1 MSLFRNVI
9 LPLLGVGVEYHL
21 HHLNSEL
28 AKHHHT
34 EAEDNAKKLSIT
46 DLITTTLSTK
56 LESYRDSCE
65 EKLKKYSNYLLIT
78 GILIGVLGQLLPS
91 TLPTHQ
97 KYILGSRVPLIT
109 VYYFFLTN
117 TVGCLISCFITCIVI
132 LNNISYYMINVNQ
145 LWSSI
150 ETQCITALHSSDVNK
165 LDVIQDLLSTQ
176 YYTVYHHIHIHDLE
190 SWFDSSCYTL
200 HCIIIVSA
208 ISGIVSF
215 ITSFV
220 LSLAAVLIPIRLMG
234 ESRSITAFWIVI
246 VLISVEMFSL
256 FLYITYRIYTKKSLE
271 WYSSKTGHRVVF
283 TNSIT
288 VRVL

>member
-1 MSLFRNVI
+1 MSLLRNVI

-28 AKHHHT
+28 AKHHHKD
-34 EAEDNAKKLSIT
+34 AEDTAKKLSVT

-78 GILIGVLGQLLPS
+78 GIFIGVLGQLLPS

-97 KYILGSRVPLIT
+97 KYILGSHVQLIT

-117 TVGCLISCFITCIVI
+117 TVGCLIICFITCIVI

-150 ETQCITALHSSDVNK
+150 ETKCITALHSTDETK
-165 LDVIQDLLSTQ
+165 LDTIQDLLSTQ
-176 YYTVYHHIHIHDLE
+176 YYTIYHATHIHELE
-190 SWFDSSCYTL
+190 GWFDSSCYTL

-208 ISGIVSF
+208 ISGILSF

-220 LSLAAVLIPIRLMG
+220 LSLAAILIPIQVEG
-234 ESRSITAFWIVI
+234 DSRSYTAFCIVI
-246 VLISVEMFSL
+246 VLITVEMISL

-271 WYSSKTGHRVVF
+271 WYSSKTGERVVF

-288 VRVL
+288 IRVL

>member
-1 MSLFRNVI
+1 MSLFRNLI

-91 TLPTHQ
+91 TLPIHQ
-97 KYILGSRVPLIT
+97 KYILGSHVPLIT
-109 VYYFFLTN
+109 VYYLFLTN

-150 ETQCITALHSSDVNK
+150 ETKCITALHSSDTNK

-176 YYTVYHHIHIHDLE
+176 YYTVYQHVHIHDLE
-190 SWFDSSCYTL
+190 CWFDSSCYTL
-200 HCIIIVSA
+200 HCIIIMSA

-220 LSLAAVLIPIRLMG
+220 MSLAAILIPIHVAG
-234 ESRSITAFWIVI
+234 DSRSITAFWVVI
-246 VLISVEMFSL
+246 VLITLEMCSL

-271 WYSSKTGHRVVF
+271 WYSSKTGDRVVF

-288 VRVL
+288 IRVL